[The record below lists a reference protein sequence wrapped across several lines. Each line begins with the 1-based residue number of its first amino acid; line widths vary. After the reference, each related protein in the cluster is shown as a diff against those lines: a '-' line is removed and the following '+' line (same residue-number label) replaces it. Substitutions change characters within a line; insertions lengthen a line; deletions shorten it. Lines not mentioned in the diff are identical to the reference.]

1 MTSDEM
7 NLISTWSSRSA
18 KCPFVKQKWPFIETK
33 SPFPRTTWLNY
44 FILTNFLIFHF
55 LVWNIFITYF
65 AYMFYEMI
73 YNDAYANH
81 VNIGCENKKLN
92 WDVIF
97 LKNIFM
103 LLKQNYGY
111 LMLFINYLIAIKK
124 LQTYYN

>member
-7 NLISTWSSRSA
+7 NLISTWPLRSA

-81 VNIGCENKKLN
+81 VNIGCENEKLN